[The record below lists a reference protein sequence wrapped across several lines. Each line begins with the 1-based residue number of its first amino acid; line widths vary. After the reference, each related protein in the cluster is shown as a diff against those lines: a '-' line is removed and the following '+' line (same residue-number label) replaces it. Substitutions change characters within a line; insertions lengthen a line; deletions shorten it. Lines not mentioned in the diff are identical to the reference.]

1 MVDITDIKRLAK
13 EIENKYDLNYYE
25 ILQRYMFE
33 RVLERISVSKYQ
45 DNFIL
50 KGGLLLSAMFGIGNR
65 MTKDMDATITGI
77 DVSKDKM
84 LKVLNEILSINLK
97 DGVKFDVV
105 DITDIREDDEYGG
118 NKYHIVGKLQSLKVN
133 LEIDIS
139 TGDKVTPRELK
150 YKYPLIF
157 EDRTIMISSYNI
169 ETILAEK
176 IETVLRR
183 GVFNSRMKDFYDI
196 YYFLTKLR
204 KEIDINVLKEAMDNT
219 FTKRNSFEY
228 LNDYEQIIDSII
240 GNERIKKLWN
250 IYSNKYKYA
259 NGININKI
267 LNLLKEIIKE
277 LDDDKLYTIKEIY
290 EKNVKSI

>member
-50 KGGLLLSAMFGIGNR
+50 KGGLLLSAMFGIDNR

-84 LKVLNEILSINLK
+84 LKVLNEILSLNLK

-183 GVFNSRMKDFYDI
+183 GVFNSRMKDFYDM

-204 KEIDINVLKEAMDNT
+204 KEIDINILKEAVDNT
-219 FTKRNSFEY
+219 FTKRDSFEY

-240 GNERIKKLWN
+240 GNERLERLWN

-259 NGININKI
+259 NGIDINEI
-267 LNLLKEIIKE
+267 LNLLKDIIKE
-277 LDDDKLYTIKEIY
+277 LNLE
-290 EKNVKSI
+290 VVVV

>member
-13 EIENKYDLNYYE
+13 EIENKYNLNYYE

-33 RVLERISVSKYQ
+33 RVLERISVSRYQ

-77 DVSKDKM
+77 DVSKNKM

-204 KEIDINVLKEAMDNT
+204 KEIDINVLKKAMDNT
-219 FTKRNSFEY
+219 FTKRDSFEY

-240 GNERIKKLWN
+240 GNERIEKLWN

-259 NGININKI
+259 NGININEI
-267 LNLLKEIIKE
+267 LNLLKDIIKE
-277 LDDDKLYTIKEIY
+277 LDLE
-290 EKNVKSI
+290 VSFV

>member
-13 EIENKYDLNYYE
+13 EIENKYNLNYYE

-97 DGVKFDVV
+97 DGVKFDVI
-105 DITDIREDDEYGG
+105 DITDIREDDDYGG

-204 KEIDINVLKEAMDNT
+204 KEININILKEAVDNT
-219 FTKRNSFEY
+219 FTKRDSFEY

-240 GNERIKKLWN
+240 SNERLEKLWN

-259 NGININKI
+259 NGIDITEI
-267 LNLLKEIIKE
+267 LNLLKDIIKE
-277 LDDDKLYTIKEIY
+277 LDLE
-290 EKNVKSI
+290 VVAV

>member
-1 MVDITDIKRLAK
+1 MVDITDIKILAK

-33 RVLERISVSKYQ
+33 RILERISVSNYQ

-97 DGVKFDVV
+97 DDVKFDVV
-105 DITDIREDDEYGG
+105 DITDIRGDDEYDG

-157 EDRTIMISSYNI
+157 ENRTIIISSYNI

-204 KEIDINVLKEAMDNT
+204 KDININILKEAVDNT

-240 GNERIKKLWN
+240 GNERIEKLWN
-250 IYSNKYKYA
+250 VYSNKYKYA
-259 NGININKI
+259 NDIDINEI
-267 LNLLKEIIKE
+267 LNLLKSIINEVKLE
-277 LDDDKLYTIKEIY
+277 LVT
-290 EKNVKSI
+290 V

>member
-50 KGGLLLSAMFGIGNR
+50 KGGLLLSAMFGIDNR

-204 KEIDINVLKEAMDNT
+204 KEIDINILKEAVDNT
-219 FTKRNSFEY
+219 FSKRDSFEY

-240 GNERIKKLWN
+240 GNERLEKLWN

-259 NGININKI
+259 NGIDINEI
-267 LNLLKEIIKE
+267 LNLLKDIIKE
-277 LDDDKLYTIKEIY
+277 LELE
-290 EKNVKSI
+290 VVAV

>member
-204 KEIDINVLKEAMDNT
+204 KEIDINVLKEAVDNT

-240 GNERIKKLWN
+240 GNERLERLWN
-250 IYSNKYKYA
+250 IYSNNYKYA
-259 NGININKI
+259 SGIDINEI
-267 LNLLKEIIKE
+267 LILLKDIIRE
-277 LDDDKLYTIKEIY
+277 LELE
-290 EKNVKSI
+290 VVAV

>member
-97 DGVKFDVV
+97 DGVKFDIV

-219 FTKRNSFEY
+219 FTKRDSFEY

-240 GNERIKKLWN
+240 CNERIEKLWN

-259 NGININKI
+259 SGIDINEI
-267 LNLLKEIIKE
+267 LNLLKGILNEVE
-277 LDDDKLYTIKEIY
+277 LEL
-290 EKNVKSI
+290 VAA

>member
-33 RVLERISVSKYQ
+33 RVLERISISKYQ

-50 KGGLLLSAMFGIGNR
+50 KGGLLLSAMFGIDNR

-84 LKVLNEILSINLK
+84 LKVLNEILSLNLK

-196 YYFLTKLR
+196 YYFLTKIR
-204 KEIDINVLKEAMDNT
+204 KEIDLNILKEAIDNT
-219 FTKRNSFEY
+219 FSKRNSFEY

-240 GNERIKKLWN
+240 GNERLENLWN

-259 NGININKI
+259 NGIDINEI
-267 LNLLKEIIKE
+267 LDLLRGIIKE
-277 LDDDKLYTIKEIY
+277 LDLE
-290 EKNVKSI
+290 VVSV

>member
-50 KGGLLLSAMFGIGNR
+50 KGGLLLSAMFGIDNR

-97 DGVKFDVV
+97 DGVKFDVI

-118 NKYHIVGKLQSLKVN
+118 NKYHIVGELQSLKVN

-139 TGDKVTPRELK
+139 TGDKVTPRGLK

-176 IETVLRR
+176 IETILRR

-204 KEIDINVLKEAMDNT
+204 KEIDINILKEAVDNT
-219 FTKRNSFEY
+219 FTKRDSFEY

-240 GNERIKKLWN
+240 GNERLEKLWN

-259 NGININKI
+259 NGIDINEI
-267 LNLLKEIIKE
+267 LSLLKDIIKE
-277 LDDDKLYTIKEIY
+277 LDLE
-290 EKNVKSI
+290 VVAV

>member
-157 EDRTIMISSYNI
+157 EDRTIMITSYNI

-204 KEIDINVLKEAMDNT
+204 KDIDINILKEAVDNT

-228 LNDYEQIIDSII
+228 LNDYEQIINSII
-240 GNERIKKLWN
+240 GNERIEKLWN

-259 NGININKI
+259 NGIDITEI
-267 LNLLKEIIKE
+267 LNLLKDIINE
-277 LDDDKLYTIKEIY
+277 VESALATA
-290 EKNVKSI
+290 

>member
-1 MVDITDIKRLAK
+1 MVDITDIKKISK
-13 EIENKYDLNYYE
+13 EMENKYDLNYYE

-33 RVLERISVSKYQ
+33 RVLERISVSNYQ

-157 EDRTIMISSYNI
+157 EDRTIMITSYNI

-176 IETVLRR
+176 IETVLWR

-204 KEIDINVLKEAMDNT
+204 KDIDINILKEAVDNT

-228 LNDYEQIIDSII
+228 LNDYEQIINSII
-240 GNERIKKLWN
+240 GNERIEKLWN
-250 IYSNKYKYA
+250 IYSNKYKYS
-259 NGININKI
+259 NGIDITEI
-267 LNLLKEIIKE
+267 LNLLKDIINE
-277 LDDDKLYTIKEIY
+277 VESALATA
-290 EKNVKSI
+290 

>member
-50 KGGLLLSAMFGIGNR
+50 KGGLLLSAMFGIDNR

-77 DVSKDKM
+77 DVSKVKM

-97 DGVKFDVV
+97 DGVKFDVI

-196 YYFLTKLR
+196 YYFLRKLR
-204 KEIDINVLKEAMDNT
+204 KEIDINTLKEAVGNT

-228 LNDYEQIIDSII
+228 LNDYEQIINSMI
-240 GNERIKKLWN
+240 GNERIEKLWN
-250 IYSNKYKYA
+250 IYSNKYTYA
-259 NGININKI
+259 KGIDINKI
-267 LNLLKEIIKE
+267 LNLLKDIIKE
-277 LDDDKLYTIKEIY
+277 LDLE
-290 EKNVKSI
+290 VVAV

>member
-13 EIENKYDLNYYE
+13 EIENKYNLNYYE

-33 RVLERISVSKYQ
+33 RVLERISVSRYQ

-77 DVSKDKM
+77 DVSKNKM

-204 KEIDINVLKEAMDNT
+204 KEIDINILKEAVNHT

-240 GNERIKKLWN
+240 GNERLEKLWN

-259 NGININKI
+259 NGININEI
-267 LNLLKEIIKE
+267 LNLLKDIIK
-277 LDDDKLYTIKEIY
+277 KLNLEEFKREYDI
-290 EKNVKSI
+290 NV

>member
-1 MVDITDIKRLAK
+1 MVNIIDIKRLAK
-13 EIENKYDLNYYE
+13 EIEKIYDLNYYE

-33 RVLERISVSKYQ
+33 RILERISTSEYQ

-50 KGGLLLSAMFGIGNR
+50 KGGLLLSAMFGVENR

-84 LKVLNEILSINLK
+84 LKVLNDILSIDLK
-97 DGVKFDVV
+97 DGIKFEVV
-105 DITDIREDDEYGG
+105 NITDIREEDEYGG

-139 TGDKVTPRELK
+139 TGDKVTPKELK
-150 YKYPLIF
+150 YKYPLLF

-169 ETILAEK
+169 ETMLAEK

-196 YYFLTKLR
+196 YYFLTKLK
-204 KEIDINVLKEAMDNT
+204 KEIDMSLLKKAMDNT
-219 FTKRNSFEY
+219 FTKRDSYEY
-228 LNDYEQIIDSII
+228 LNDYEQIIDSIV
-240 GNERIKKLWN
+240 GNERLGKLWD

-259 NGININKI
+259 NGIDINEI
-267 LNLLKEIIKE
+267 LSLLKDIIKE
-277 LDDDKLYTIKEIY
+277 LETIAI
-290 EKNVKSI
+290 

>member
-50 KGGLLLSAMFGIGNR
+50 KGGLLLSAMFGIDNR

-97 DGVKFDVV
+97 DGVNFDVI

-169 ETILAEK
+169 ETIFAEK

-183 GVFNSRMKDFYDI
+183 GLFNSRMKDFYDI

-204 KEIDINVLKEAMDNT
+204 KEIDINILKAAVDNT
-219 FTKRNSFEY
+219 FTKRDSFEY

-240 GNERIKKLWN
+240 GNERLEKLWD
-250 IYSNKYKYA
+250 IYRNKYKYA
-259 NGININKI
+259 NGIDINEI
-267 LNLLKEIIKE
+267 LNLLKVIIKE
-277 LDDDKLYTIKEIY
+277 LDLEVVAI
-290 EKNVKSI
+290 